1 MHTYYSK
8 PMSSKQVVMRS
19 SALSEKM
26 RNNILVSDLVRIM
39 RCVSPLCDPAER
51 TKHVQHFI
59 HRMQLS
65 GYSQNQR
72 AIVYKA
78 AKKRYDQQLKNHNEG
93 VTPLYRSKQW
103 HHKERCI
110 NKQMK
115 KNERGRYEA
124 TYFVQATPGSQLAK
138 QCQQVFRQCDL
149 DICVIERP
157 GKTIKQMMTKS
168 NPFDG
173 PECKCE
179 VCAVSNK
186 PICRVRECVYK
197 ISCSLC
203 GACYIGETSRS
214 MHERY
219 HEHMSLFNR
228 GIASSTFLQHTAE
241 KHQGNAGQVKWMV
254 KVLQRCPGDP
264 GLRQATE
271 ATLIRAHDP
280 ELNRKAEFGDSNRR
294 RIVTST

>member
-8 PMSSKQVVMRS
+8 PMSSKHVVMQS

-78 AKKRYDQQLKNHNEG
+78 AKKRYNQQLKNHNDG

-103 HHKERCI
+103 HHKERTI
-110 NKQMK
+110 SKRVK
-115 KNERGRYEA
+115 KATWCSSEA
-124 TYFVQATPGSQLAK
+124 TYFVQSTPGSQLAR
-138 QCQQVFRQCDL
+138 QCQKVFRQCNL

-168 NPFDG
+168 NPFG
-173 PECKCE
+173 GRECRCE
-179 VCAVSNK
+179 VCAQSSK
-186 PICRVRECVYK
+186 PICRVRECVYE
-197 ISCSLC
+197 IACSLC
-203 GACYIGETSRS
+203 GVCYIGETSRS
-214 MHERY
+214 IHERY
-219 HEHMSLFNR
+219 REHMSLFNR
-228 GIASSTFLQHTAE
+228 GIASSTFFQHAAE
-241 KHQGNAGQVKWMV
+241 KHQGDAEQVKWKV

-264 GLRQATE
+264 ALRQATE
-271 ATLIRAHDP
+271 ATLIRTRDP